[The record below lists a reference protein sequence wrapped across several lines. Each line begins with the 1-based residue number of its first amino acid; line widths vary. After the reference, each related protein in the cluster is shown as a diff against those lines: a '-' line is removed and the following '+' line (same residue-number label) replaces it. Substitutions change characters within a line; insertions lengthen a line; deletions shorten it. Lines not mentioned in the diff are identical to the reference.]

1 MADVEEWGWG
11 GAGGNA
17 PPRKDSGAPVI
28 LEDSRCGDTAAAGP
42 HAAWVGSKDP
52 GRAALDP
59 LLSLTEVR

>member
-1 MADVEEWGWG
+1 MSRSGVGVGLEVTP
-11 GAGGNA
+11 